1 MAFMMA
7 GQAPAVAASGSSWR
21 SVSVRR
27 CALRGRAPSELALG
41 RTADNAPQ
49 QLGLFHLRCA
59 ATATWAAEVPLQP
72 LLRDYAAAAEGRG
85 AQQNKAASLTER
97 ELAIIIYQEL
107 RGDERRAKRRA

>member
-1 MAFMMA
+1 VRTHGVYDGRPGASSGGI
-7 GQAPAVAASGSSWR
+7 GQQASSWR

-41 RTADNAPQ
+41 RTAAAARP
-49 QLGLFHLRCA
+49 LPPALRCA

-85 AQQNKAASLTER
+85 AQQNKAASLTF
-97 ELAIIIYQEL
+97 IQ
-107 RGDERRAKRRA
+107 